1 MITRPVTIL
10 ALLTALN
17 FLNYIDRYV
26 LSAVLPKVQESLGL
40 SDTVSGGLGTVFL
53 LGYFVTSPI
62 FGTLA
67 DRGGRRGLIALG
79 IVIWSVATVGSGLAQ
94 SAGSLIVARALVGV
108 GEASYAT
115 IAPTIIDDIA
125 PPDKRTRWLAVF
137 YAATPIGSAIGFLV
151 GGFIEVHY
159 DWRMAFFVAGGPGIV
174 LAFLCLAIAEPART
188 MTTVKPSIVE
198 TFRVLSKVPLYRKGV
213 LGYCAATFAVGG
225 FAFWAPTY
233 IYRRFDMP
241 LDKANFFFGLLT
253 VLGGAVGTFVGGS
266 MGDRMAKRRIA
277 ALGPDATE
285 EERDRAYVVANL
297 WVCFLSSVWAAP
309 FAVACFVAPSPTLFF
324 IAIFACEA
332 GLFLNTSPV
341 NAVVLRSVP
350 PGLRAGAMALTIF
363 AIHLLGDLWSPPL
376 VGGIADSFKQ
386 RFMATMP
393 EKAALAQASQL
404 AMLLLPVAMAVSAV
418 LWFRRADKA
427 KTSG

>member
-1 MITRPVTIL
+1 VIKRPATIL

-26 LSAVLPKVQESLGL
+26 LSAVLPKVQESLSL
-40 SDTVSGGLGTVFL
+40 SDKVSGFLGTIFL

-67 DRGGRRGLIALG
+67 DRGGRRGLIAFG
-79 IVIWSVATVGSGLAQ
+79 IFVWSLATVGSGFAQ
-94 SAGSLIVARALVGV
+94 SAGSLIAARALVGV

-125 PPDKRTRWLAVF
+125 PADKRTRWLAIF

-159 DWRMAFFVAGGPGIV
+159 DWRMAFFVAGGPGII
-174 LAFLCLAIAEPART
+174 LAFLCLAIKEPERQLHDA
-188 MTTVKPSIVE
+188 KPSVAE
-198 TFRVLSKVPLYRKGV
+198 SFKVLSKVPLYVQGV

-233 IYRRFDMP
+233 IYRRFALP

-253 VLGGAVGTFVGGS
+253 VAGGALGTFVGGS
-266 MGDRMAKRRIA
+266 MGDRMAKKRVA
-277 ALGPDATE
+277 ALGPNATDE
-285 EERDRAYVVANL
+285 EKDRAYVVANL
-297 WVCFLSSVWAAP
+297 WVCFISSAWAAP
-309 FAVACFVAPSPTLFF
+309 FAIACFLAPTPAIFF
-324 IAIFACEA
+324 AAIFACEA
-332 GLFLNTSPV
+332 GLFLSTSPV

-350 PGLRAGAMALTIF
+350 PGLRAGAMALSIF
-363 AIHLLGDLWSPPL
+363 GIHLLGDLWSPPL
-376 VGGIADSFKQ
+376 VGSIADTLKE
-386 RFMATMP
+386 RFAASMP
-393 EKAALAQASQL
+393 EKAAVAQASQI
-404 AMLLLPVAMAVSAV
+404 AMMILPVALAVSAA
-418 LWFRRADKA
+418 LWFRKSKA
-427 KTSG
+427 GTPG

>member
-1 MITRPVTIL
+1 MIKRPATIL

-26 LSAVLPKVQESLGL
+26 LSAVLPKVQESLAL
-40 SDTVSGGLGTVFL
+40 SDKVSGFLGTIFL

-67 DRGGRRGLIALG
+67 DRGGRRGLIAFG
-79 IVIWSVATVGSGLAQ
+79 IVVWSLATVGSGLAH
-94 SAGSLIVARALVGV
+94 SAGSLIAARALVGV

-125 PPDKRTRWLAVF
+125 PADKRTRWLAIF

-159 DWRMAFFVAGGPGIV
+159 DWRMAFFVAGGPGLV
-174 LAFLCLAIAEPART
+174 LAFLCLAIQEPARQLHHA
-188 MTTVKPSIVE
+188 KPNIAES
-198 TFRVLSKVPLYRKGV
+198 FKVLSKVPLYRKGV

-233 IYRRFDMP
+233 IYRRFDLP

-253 VLGGAVGTFVGGS
+253 VAGGALGTFVGGS
-266 MGDRMAKRRIA
+266 MGDRMAKKRVA
-277 ALGPDATE
+277 ELGPSATDDD
-285 EERDRAYVVANL
+285 RDRAYVVANL
-297 WVCFLSSVWAAP
+297 WVCFFSSLWAAP
-309 FAVACFVAPSPTLFF
+309 FAVACFLAPTPAIFF
-324 IAIFACEA
+324 ACIFACEA
-332 GLFLNTSPV
+332 GLFLSTSPV

-350 PGLRAGAMALTIF
+350 PGLRAGAMALSIF

-376 VGGIADSFKQ
+376 VGSIADSLKE
-386 RFMATMP
+386 RFVASMP
-393 EKAALAQASQL
+393 EKAALAQASQI
-404 AMLLLPVAMAVSAV
+404 AMMLLPVALAVSAA
-418 LWFRRADKA
+418 LWFRKS
-427 KTSG
+427 KGGTPG